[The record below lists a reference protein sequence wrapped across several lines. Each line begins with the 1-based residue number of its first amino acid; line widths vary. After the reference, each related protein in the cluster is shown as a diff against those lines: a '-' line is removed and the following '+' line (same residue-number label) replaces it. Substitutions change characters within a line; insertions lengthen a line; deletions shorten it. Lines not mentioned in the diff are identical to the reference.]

1 MNKQESFVRRGLR
14 LLFSQRKW
22 TSNAHSQSFSRSAT
36 RNISSKCSEEPQ
48 LEKQGR
54 QDLADNIIT
63 DYYIHHMFWNKA
75 QWFCKCIR
83 SLQLD
88 KEFLF
93 SLWLPAKL
101 VTKASGSPV
110 TPGQFHKP
118 KFCFNL
124 ESTVQRTLLFS
135 PNKFTFVIHFLS
147 ILLLP

>member
-1 MNKQESFVRRGLR
+1 MDKQESFVRRGWEGRFPEENGPVMLLQRASVVHLR
-14 LLFSQRKW
+14 EISHQ
-22 TSNAHSQSFSRSAT
+22 NALKSHSLRT
-36 RNISSKCSEEPQ
+36 RE
-48 LEKQGR
+48 GR
-54 QDLADNIIT
+54 TLPDNIIT

-75 QWFCKCIR
+75 QWFRKCIR

-88 KEFLF
+88 KGFLF
-93 SLWLPAKL
+93 SMWLPAKL

-110 TPGQFHKP
+110 IPGIFHKP
-118 KFCFNL
+118 KFGFHL